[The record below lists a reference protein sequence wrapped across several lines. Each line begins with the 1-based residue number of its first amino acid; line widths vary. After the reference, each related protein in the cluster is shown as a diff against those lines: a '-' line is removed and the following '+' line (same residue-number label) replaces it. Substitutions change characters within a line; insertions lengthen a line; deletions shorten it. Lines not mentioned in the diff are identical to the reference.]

1 MSAWAVIRACG
12 AQVRY
17 GKNAPYG
24 LDYGSVL
31 MMADAMGAKSALLAE
46 ALPAIE
52 AIMMGAYRDRAERE
66 D

>member
-1 MSAWAVIRACG
+1 
-12 AQVRY
+12 
-17 GKNAPYG
+17 
-24 LDYGSVL
+24 

>member
-17 GKNAPYG
+17 GNNAPYG
-24 LDYGSVL
+24 LDFTAVL

-46 ALPAIE
+46 CLPAVE
-52 AIMMGAYRDRAERE
+52 AVIMGAYQAKAEQ
-66 D
+66 DT